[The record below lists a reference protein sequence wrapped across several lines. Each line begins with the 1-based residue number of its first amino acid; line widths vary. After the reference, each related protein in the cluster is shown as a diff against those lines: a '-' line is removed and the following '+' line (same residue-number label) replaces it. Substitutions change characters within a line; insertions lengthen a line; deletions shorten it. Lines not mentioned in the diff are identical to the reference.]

1 LASPSWAQAVINFA
15 IRRHVAFAAAIF
27 ALTVAAFFLARASVA
42 GDARTE
48 SRHDADL
55 ATVQVSDNVE
65 RASGYVDS
73 LRQVV
78 GGRAAVTQDG
88 FSAFAEAAL
97 RPVGLLSAAWVER
110 VLGAERADYERAI
123 GRPITEQSADG
134 RLRRA
139 PVRPVYYPATLT
151 AVHRPPSTLA
161 LDWGSVPALPQ
172 LLVGSSPL
180 FGVGST
186 GPVHGPGGERGLYLA
201 ESAPRP
207 DPEGGQRQ
215 GFVVVFV
222 PARWLLSSPR
232 APGVD
237 QRVAVT
243 VGGATIGA
251 TGTAGEQVRRS
262 FAAVGRRWSV
272 MVPDRAARGADA
284 LLPWLILGAGAIV
297 AVLAGVL
304 AANAARRAKA
314 QDELDR
320 IFNLSSDVISVAD
333 FEGHFTRVNPAAE
346 QVLGYTQ
353 EELIARPYLD
363 FVAPDDRER
372 TAAEAAAIAH
382 GETTRAFENRYVR
395 KDGSP
400 RVIEWRSTPVV
411 EDRVM
416 YSVGRD
422 VTDRRQAETELE
434 RLAGEQAALRRVATL
449 VAREAAQAE
458 VFAAIAEGIGQ
469 LLRTEEIRMLRYEE
483 DQSAVMV
490 ASAGED
496 RDVFPVGSRIRL
508 DGDSAASRVLRTGRP
523 ARIDDYGRVRG
534 PIGETVRSIGIRS
547 VAGAPILVEGR
558 LWGAITAGTRHGA
571 PLPPETESRLA
582 QFTELMATAIANTES
597 HARAERLADEQAALR
612 RVATLVAEGAA
623 PTVVLDAVAAEME
636 RLLEA
641 DHVTLGRYEP
651 GDEVTKVAHAGPEA
665 HQVPLGTRVTHEG
678 ESVAATVRRTE
689 RSIRVDYSEAAD
701 GVVAE
706 MARSRGIGVAIGAP
720 IVVEGRL
727 WGVIVASWSR
737 EEAPPAGTEQ
747 RMAEF
752 AELLDTAIAN
762 ADSRDQLTA
771 SRARLLTAA
780 DEARR
785 RVVRDLHDGAQQ
797 RLVTTML
804 TLNLAERALQANDG
818 KVESLICDALAQV
831 KQGNE
836 ELRELAHGLLPP
848 VLTDGGL
855 RAGVDSVVRRL
866 DVPIEVDVPGER
878 FPAEIEASAYFIVA
892 EALTNVVKHADARH
906 AEVRAFVDDG
916 MFRVEVRDDGI
927 GGADPDGRGL
937 IGLRDRAT
945 ALGGR
950 LDIESPASGGTLVA
964 ATLPLSGR

>member
-1 LASPSWAQAVINFA
+1 VSRFA

-27 ALTVAAFFLARASVA
+27 AVTVAAFFLARASIA
-42 GDARTE
+42 DDARTD

-55 ATVQVSDNVE
+55 AAVQISDNVE

-88 FSAFAEAAL
+88 FSAFADPAL
-97 RPVGLLSAAWVER
+97 RPVGLFRAAWVER
-110 VLGAERADYERAI
+110 VLAAARADYERAI
-123 GRPITEQSADG
+123 RRPITEQSPDG

-151 AVHRPPSTLA
+151 AVHRPPAALG
-161 LDWGSVPALPQ
+161 LDWGSMPALPE
-172 LLVGSSPL
+172 LLTGSSPL
-180 FGVGST
+180 FGVAST
-186 GPVHGPGGERGLYLA
+186 GPVRGPGGERGLYLA
-201 ESAPRP
+201 TSAPRP
-207 DPEGGQRQ
+207 APAGGQRQ

-237 QRVAVT
+237 RRVAVT
-243 VGGATIGA
+243 IGGATIGA
-251 TGTAGEQVRRS
+251 TDTAGDAVGRS
-262 FAAVGRRWSV
+262 FAAAGRSWTV
-272 MVPDRAARGADA
+272 TVPVREVRGADE
-284 LLPWLILGAGAIV
+284 LLPWLLLFAGALV
-297 AVLAGVL
+297 AVLVGVL
-304 AANAARRAKA
+304 GANAARRAKA

-320 IFNLSSDVISVAD
+320 IFRLSSDVISVAD

-353 EELIARPYLD
+353 QELIARPYLD
-363 FVAPDDRER
+363 LVDPDDRER
-372 TAAEAAAIAH
+372 TAAEAAAIAR
-382 GETTRAFENRYVR
+382 GAATRAFENRYVR
-395 KDGSP
+395 KDGSM
-400 RVIEWRSTPVV
+400 RVLEWRSTPVV
-411 EDRVM
+411 EDGVM

-422 VTDRRQAETELE
+422 VTERRQAETELE

-449 VAREAAQAE
+449 VAREAPEAE
-458 VFAAIAEGIGQ
+458 VFAAIAGEIGQ
-469 LLRTEEIRMLRYEE
+469 LLCTEEIRMLRYE
-483 DQSAVMV
+483 DNQRAVMV
-490 ASAGED
+490 ASSSED
-496 RDVFPVGSRIRL
+496 RAAFPVGARIRL
-508 DGDSAASRVLRTGRP
+508 DGDSTASRVLRTGHP
-523 ARIDDYGRVRG
+523 ARIDDYARVSG
-534 PIGETVRSIGIRS
+534 PISETVRSMGIHS
-547 VAGAPILVEGR
+547 VVGAPILVEGR
-558 LWGAITAGTRHGA
+558 LWGAITAGTRQDE
-571 PLPPETESRLA
+571 PLPPGTESRLA

-623 PTVVLDAVAAEME
+623 PTAVLDAAAGEME

-641 DHVTLGRYEP
+641 DQVTLGRFEP
-651 GDEVTKVAHAGPEA
+651 GDEVTTVAHCGPEA
-665 HQVPLGTRVTHEG
+665 HQPPLDTRVTRAG

-689 RSIRVDYSEAAD
+689 RPVRVDYSEAAD
-701 GVVAE
+701 GITAE
-706 MARSRGIGVAIGAP
+706 MARSRGIGAAIGAP

-727 WGVIVASWSR
+727 WGVMVASWSR
-737 EEAPPAGTEQ
+737 EESPPAGTEQ
-747 RMAEF
+747 RMAQF
-752 AELLDTAIAN
+752 AQLLDTAIAN

-797 RLVTTML
+797 RLVSTML
-804 TLNLAERALQANDG
+804 TLKLAERALQANNG
-818 KVESLICDALAQV
+818 KAESLIGEALAQV
-831 KQGNE
+831 TQGNE

-866 DVPIEVDVPGER
+866 DVPVEVEVPAER

-892 EALTNVVKHADARH
+892 EALTNVVKHAHARH

-916 MFRVEVRDDGI
+916 MLRLEVRDDGI
-927 GGADPDGRGL
+927 GGADPDGQGL
-937 IGLRDRAT
+937 IGLRDRTT

-950 LDIESPASGGTLVA
+950 LKIESVARGGTLVA
-964 ATLPLSGR
+964 ATLPLSDG